1 MATGADLGLTG
12 AAQVIGVSTKTI
24 RRWIVAGEL
33 PA

>member
-1 MATGADLGLTG
+1 MATGADLGRTG